1 MTETYVVIGA
11 SLAGARAVETL
22 RADGFDGR
30 ILLIGAE
37 HRLPYDRPPL
47 SKEVL
52 TGQKQPDETRI
63 HPAKFYSDNGIELLL
78 GTRATRI
85 DAHGQRVELA
95 GGQSVAADKVLI
107 CTGGTP
113 RRPEIDGIDLDGIYF
128 LRTVDDAVSIRERIG
143 NHSSVVILGGGL
155 IGMELAASVRAR
167 GAAVTVLE
175 RDAGVLRRV
184 LADDIGDRLARMHV
198 GSGVEIRMN
207 ARIARIEGDGNHVRR
222 IRMADGSV
230 IEADLVLVGI
240 GAAPAVDIAEA
251 SGIETD
257 NGIVVNEFC
266 ATSIPN
272 VYAAGDVTNHPNR
285 TAGGRVRLEHWQNAQ
300 NQGIAAAHSMTGR
313 GSPYRDVPWFWSDQG
328 DTNIQVAGCPHRA
341 DRVVRRGDPDSLE
354 FSAFHLKDGILV
366 GAVGIN
372 KRRDVRMAMDLI
384 DTQARPDPVMLAD
397 PAVDLRQVSAG
408 SSTAGGVR
416 V

>member
-1 MTETYVVIGA
+1 MVIGA

-30 ILLIGAE
+30 VVLVGAE

-52 TGQKQPDETRI
+52 TGQKNPDETRI
-63 HPAKFYSDNGIELLL
+63 HPAKFYSDNEIELLL

-85 DAHGQRVELA
+85 DAPGQRVELV
-95 GGQSVAADKVLI
+95 GGQTIDADKVLI
-107 CTGGTP
+107 CTGVTP
-113 RRPEIDGIDLDGIYF
+113 RRPEIPGIGLDGVYY
-128 LRTVDDAVSIRERIG
+128 LRTVDDAISIRERIG
-143 NHSSVVILGGGL
+143 SQSSVVILGGGL
-155 IGMELAASVRAR
+155 IGMELAASARAC

-184 LADDIGDRLARMHV
+184 LATTIGERLARMHM
-198 GSGVEIRMN
+198 GCGVEIRMN
-207 ARIARIEGDGNHVRR
+207 AKIDAIEGDGHVRR

-230 IEADLVLVGI
+230 VDADLVLVGI
-240 GAAPAVDIAEA
+240 GATPAVDIAEA
-251 SGIETD
+251 SGIEVD
-257 NGIVVNEFC
+257 NGIVVDEFC
-266 ATSIPN
+266 ATSMPN

-300 NQGIAAAHSMTGR
+300 NQGIAAAHSMVGR
-313 GSPYRDVPWFWSDQG
+313 GAPYHDVPWFWSDQG
-328 DTNIQVAGCPHRA
+328 ETNIQVAGCPHRA
-341 DRVVRRGDPDSLE
+341 DRVVWRGDPDSLE
-354 FSAFHLKDGILV
+354 FSAFHLKEGVLV

-372 KRRDVRMAMDLI
+372 KRRDVRMAMSLI
-384 DTQARPDPVMLAD
+384 DKQMRPDAVMLSD
-397 PAVDLRQVSAG
+397 PAVDLRQVCRE
-408 SSTAGGVR
+408 TAGTGEVR

>member
-22 RADGFDGR
+22 RTDGFEGR
-30 ILLIGAE
+30 IVLVGAE

-52 TGQKQPDETRI
+52 TGQKNPDETQI
-63 HPAKFYSDNGIELLL
+63 HPAKFYSDNEIELLL
-78 GTRATRI
+78 GTRASRI
-85 DAHGQRVELA
+85 DAHGQRVELV
-95 GGQSVAADKVLI
+95 GGLAVGADKVLI
-107 CTGGTP
+107 CTGVTP
-113 RRPEIDGIDLDGIYF
+113 RRPEIPGIDLDGIYY
-128 LRTVDDAVSIRERIG
+128 LRNVDDAIAIRERMG
-143 NHSSVVILGGGL
+143 SQSSVVILGGGL
-155 IGMELAASVRAR
+155 IGMELAASARAC

-184 LADDIGDRLARMHV
+184 LATTIGERLARMHV

-207 ARIARIEGDGNHVRR
+207 AKIDAIEGDGHVRR
-222 IRMADGSV
+222 ITMADGSV

-240 GAAPAVDIAEA
+240 GATPAVDIAEA
-251 SGIETD
+251 SGIEVD
-257 NGIVVNEFC
+257 NGIVVDEFC
-266 ATSIPN
+266 ATSMPN

-313 GSPYRDVPWFWSDQG
+313 GAPYHDVPWFWSDQG
-328 DTNIQVAGCPHRA
+328 ETNIQVAGCPHRS
-341 DRVVRRGDPDSLE
+341 DRVVWRGDPDSLE
-354 FSAFHLKDGILV
+354 FSAFHLKDGVLI

-372 KRRDVRMAMDLI
+372 KRRDVRMAMSLI
-384 DTQARPDPVMLAD
+384 DKQMSPDAAMLSD
-397 PAVDLRQVSAG
+397 PAVDLRQVCIAAAATG
-408 SSTAGGVR
+408 DVR